1 MLCHAA
7 DDQIVAQFW
16 GFNRKVRARSSMH
29 LVTNSASSGLLKPLI
44 ACLCLTGLNNGLMGS
59 NTGDL
64 TPSASVPRRVTVQ
77 EGETAYRIARRYK
90 PDSVTMDQM
99 LLALLRENP
108 GVFQAGNLHRIRAGS
123 VLVIPSHPAVQ
134 KTSPTEASQVVQ
146 GQTRRIVSDAPRTPP
161 KAVIAV
167 SVQPTV
173 PLPVSVP
180 ATTRL
185 QNVAKRVSPGAA
197 LTLPPVL
204 SKPAQNI
211 TGTAS
216 KEGQGRSPIKV
227 WIGLL
232 LMGAVTLLSLNRSR
246 IQDRFR
252 GWRRRSAIATPPPV
266 SSDRRTQTVLEIM
279 VGIRDFNRRMRL
291 EIDAWINSQKP
302 ISTAVR
308 PSVTHWKPSISVIPA
323 SGFKEIAQSNFVV
336 LQNHSS
342 VSSVKETDLDVRFL
356 GHGFHLDFQFLQ
368 HKPSDS
374 LLDQADSEFERVEIS
389 APSSRAQYPSS
400 PQSTFQRNKSMKASG
415 FSFSPSEYLANQQ
428 IQMMSLEEEGVYI
441 RLLSYCWQNG
451 SVPKDPEQAARLVGK
466 GASTTVVA
474 SVLRLF
480 QATQN
485 PQELNHLDLQ
495 QQKDRLMQW
504 KEKSAAGGRKSAA
517 GRKGGS
523 TTLET
528 VVDKKPE
535 ITQLNTQ
542 TVPVTPPLPRKLVP
556 PLPRTLAS
564 EPPEIDSKASQE
576 AFERQAIAVGL
587 LATDGAFLHR
597 QWRSKDSE
605 LRAGVTS
612 GWRQL
617 MSIWKEQGRFPS
629 QLSNPG
635 GGRVSEKARPA
646 PAVVIPPQSSRDFP
660 KITASET
667 PYSFR
672 FDGFQTSN
680 GS

>member
-1 MLCHAA
+1 M
-7 DDQIVAQFW
+7 
-16 GFNRKVRARSSMH
+16 
-29 LVTNSASSGLLKPLI
+29 
-44 ACLCLTGLNNGLMGS
+44 
-59 NTGDL
+59 
-64 TPSASVPRRVTVQ
+64 
-77 EGETAYRIARRYK
+77 
-90 PDSVTMDQM
+90 
-99 LLALLRENP
+99 
-108 GVFQAGNLHRIRAGS
+108 
-123 VLVIPSHPAVQ
+123 
-134 KTSPTEASQVVQ
+134 
-146 GQTRRIVSDAPRTPP
+146 
-161 KAVIAV
+161 
-167 SVQPTV
+167 
-173 PLPVSVP
+173 
-180 ATTRL
+180 
-185 QNVAKRVSPGAA
+185 
-197 LTLPPVL
+197 
-204 SKPAQNI
+204 
-211 TGTAS
+211 
-216 KEGQGRSPIKV
+216 
-227 WIGLL
+227 
-232 LMGAVTLLSLNRSR
+232 
-246 IQDRFR
+246 
-252 GWRRRSAIATPPPV
+252 
-266 SSDRRTQTVLEIM
+266 
-279 VGIRDFNRRMRL
+279 
-291 EIDAWINSQKP
+291 
-302 ISTAVR
+302 
-308 PSVTHWKPSISVIPA
+308 
-323 SGFKEIAQSNFVV
+323 
-336 LQNHSS
+336 
-342 VSSVKETDLDVRFL
+342 
-356 GHGFHLDFQFLQ
+356 
-368 HKPSDS
+368 
-374 LLDQADSEFERVEIS
+374 
-389 APSSRAQYPSS
+389 
-400 PQSTFQRNKSMKASG
+400 KSSG

-495 QQKDRLMQW
+495 QQKERLTQW

-517 GRKGGS
+517 SRKGGL

-528 VVDKKPE
+528 VVNKKPE

-542 TVPVTPPLPRKLVP
+542 TVPVTPPLPRKLAP

-605 LRAGVTS
+605 LRAGLTS

-635 GGRVSEKARPA
+635 GGRVSERARPA